1 MDEENGIVKLVS
13 RVELI
18 VIVTSLRLS
27 QLYLIVLE
35 TEMVVSVPAA
45 NNILLFC
52 FIFVGVYSTSS
63 NTGVYFDYYCI
74 YNLQVSKEGDVHE
87 VPINVAKMSSLILS
101 TLDDDEEDDDDD
113 EETKKHLEIPLP
125 NVKNAVL
132 TKVIEY
138 CKHYTND
145 EAMTQIQ
152 TPLKSSK
159 IEDLVQTW
167 YAGFVDVEQTLLFEL
182 VTAANFMDIKPLL
195 DLTCLAVSISIKG
208 KTAPQLREIFN
219 ISNDFSQEE
228 EAQVREESQWSQEDT
243 PAVPAAAA
251 AAAANEEEK
260 EE

>member
-1 MDEENGIVKLVS
+1 MS
-13 RVELI
+13 TLI
-18 VIVTSLRLS
+18 S
-27 QLYLIVLE
+27 
-35 TEMVVSVPAA
+35 
-45 NNILLFC
+45 
-52 FIFVGVYSTSS
+52 
-63 NTGVYFDYYCI
+63 
-74 YNLQVSKEGDVHE
+74 
-87 VPINVAKMSSLILS
+87 S

-113 EETKKHLEIPLP
+113 EEAKVLEIPLP

-219 ISNDFSQEE
+219 ISNDFSPEE
-228 EAQVREESQWSQEDT
+228 EAQVREESQWAQEET
-243 PAVPAAAA
+243 PAVPAA